1 MKLKPLTNKQ
11 KEQEIESLKK
21 LVEKYKKEASKPGRR
36 KREIIPFE
44 LEIGNF
50 CCEKLHKEITKKT
63 STTDI
68 IIKHIVG
75 SYYQPFIQMGNPANN
90 YKTKVFANYCP
101 YCDKHINEFFYIK
114 EY

>member
-1 MKLKPLTNKQ
+1 MRLKSLTNKQ

-21 LVEKYKKEASKPGRR
+21 LVEKYKKEASRPGRR

-50 CCEKLHKEITKKT
+50 CCVELHKRFKEGE
-63 STTDI
+63 
-68 IIKHIVG
+68 HE
-75 SYYQPFIQMGNPANN
+75 
-90 YKTKVFANYCP
+90 FAIFWLADKYRVHLLLKDSCGNYCP
-101 YCDKHINEFFYIK
+101 YCKKHIDEFFYIK